1 MVIMMQQSKDTV
13 NVTGMYFAWESN
25 QQKGHNLEQNHD
37 NHSIRNI
44 ILVNN
49 QEGLFYLVHFIAMAT
64 LYKFIIIFFKFQSS
78 QYIFFVK

>member
-1 MVIMMQQSKDTV
+1 MVIMMQQSKDPV

-37 NHSIRNI
+37 NHSMRNI

-64 LYKFIIIFFKFQSS
+64 LYKFIIFFLQISK
-78 QYIFFVK
+78 